1 MSDVE
6 KHQIIGAYCFELGKC
21 GPFVRQEW
29 VNVLAHISSELAN
42 SVSKQLGTTVPDVE
56 ESPVTKS
63 SPALSLHNT
72 IFVPDTLR
80 VGVFLAQGF
89 DGPSISKLL
98 EALSEAKL
106 RVAIVHDT
114 LGTVS
119 GTKDISYEVHDSFL
133 TGSPLVYDG
142 ILIVGSGNITPH
154 FTYTAQKF
162 TMDIYNHFKPIGIV
176 HNGDALLEPLGLL
189 HDEGIVTD
197 SDPEFASRFIK
208 AMAQQR
214 FWNRPSFLYPA
225 MV

>member
-1 MSDVE
+1 M
-6 KHQIIGAYCFELGKC
+6 
-21 GPFVRQEW
+21 
-29 VNVLAHISSELAN
+29 LAHISTELAN
-42 SVSKQLGTTVPDVE
+42 SVSKELGTTVPDVE

-63 SPALSLHNT
+63 SPALSLQNT

-89 DGPSISKLL
+89 DGPSVSKLL
-98 EALSEAKL
+98 KALSEAKL
-106 RVAIVHDT
+106 RIIIVHDT

-119 GTKDISYEVHDSFL
+119 GTEGVSYEVHDSFL

-154 FTYTAQKF
+154 FTYAAQKF
-162 TMDIYNHFKPIGIV
+162 TKDIYNHFKPIGV
-176 HNGDALLEPLGLL
+176 AQNGDAVLEPLGLS

-197 SDPEFASRFIK
+197 SDSDFAGRFIN
-208 AMAQQR
+208 AMAKQR

-225 MV
+225 IV